1 LASSIVQEY
10 IDAVRQEGYVL
21 IKQAVA
27 QAVVEDLLNFACN
40 FQYTEDEQA
49 SLLRNQ
55 QRLNGYGQ
63 NVFNVAMKR
72 PDTVPIFIRGVQGE
86 VMKGL
91 MNDKFYAAI
100 PPHLPNYI
108 LRSMLLRSSL
118 GAMPYHIDSFI
129 PYTGDETT
137 VVQSILFLND
147 SKIDNGCTLVVPR
160 SHQTG
165 EYAPQGENPAAIPLE
180 AEAGDIVIWDSR
192 LWHATLENKARRPR
206 WALVGTFCRWY
217 IKQGF
222 DYPRAIPETMFK
234 ELDDDEKIVYGYCS
248 YTPVNEFDKTE
259 LKAGLDQIKAMS
271 ASVKESG

>member
-1 LASSIVQEY
+1 MALSIVHEY
-10 IDAVRQEGYVL
+10 IDAVHQEGYVL

-27 QAVVEDLLNFACN
+27 QAVVKDLLDFSCN

-91 MNDKFYAAI
+91 LNDRFYAAI
-100 PPHLPNYI
+100 PQHLPNYI

-129 PYTGDETT
+129 PYAGDETT

-192 LWHATLENKARRPR
+192 LWHATLENKARRSR